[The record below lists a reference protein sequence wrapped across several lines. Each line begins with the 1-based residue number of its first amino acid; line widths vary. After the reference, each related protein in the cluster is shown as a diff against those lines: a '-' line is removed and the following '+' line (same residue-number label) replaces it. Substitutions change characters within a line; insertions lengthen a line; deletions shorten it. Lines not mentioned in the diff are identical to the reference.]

1 MNYLSQ
7 SVRFFLVFLLLLSL
21 SSTAFMAEPNKES
34 AEEVKKLE
42 GKMEVLQWEI
52 KALEKKIA
60 ALKLE
65 ADNPAPQKTTTPPK
79 ETQKPTPEVRPT
91 SEKSKETGFTYWNP
105 NARRQT
111 SIGPVVAQ
119 TPVVAPTQKSEL
131 LKKEPAKVV
140 DKKKP
145 TYNPLHE
152 ARSAIGAKLFS
163 VEGFQR
169 ILINADLKDMI
180 VYDPKGFTIFVPLDE
195 AMIKGISS
203 ERVLELLQSK
213 EKAQFFSMF
222 HILKNQRSLAELKS
236 LHGTW
241 IDSVNGMTIYFTV
254 VNSDEGEHLLV
265 NGAKII
271 GGPFKGNNVTIY
283 IVDSVLTP

>member
-21 SSTAFMAEPNKES
+21 NSTAFMADPNKES
-34 AEEVKKLE
+34 TEEVKKLE
-42 GKMEVLQWEI
+42 GKMETLQWEI

-65 ADNPAPQKTTTPPK
+65 ANNPTLKKTTSPQK
-79 ETQKPTPEVRPT
+79 ETTPEVRPT
-91 SEKSKETGFTYWNP
+91 SEKPKDTGFTYWNP
-105 NARRQT
+105 SARRQT
-111 SIGPVVAQ
+111 PIGPAVGK
-119 TPVVAPTQKSEL
+119 TPVVAPTQKSEPQ
-131 LKKEPAKVV
+131 KKEPAKVV
-140 DKKKP
+140 SQKKP
-145 TYNPLHE
+145 TYNPLQE